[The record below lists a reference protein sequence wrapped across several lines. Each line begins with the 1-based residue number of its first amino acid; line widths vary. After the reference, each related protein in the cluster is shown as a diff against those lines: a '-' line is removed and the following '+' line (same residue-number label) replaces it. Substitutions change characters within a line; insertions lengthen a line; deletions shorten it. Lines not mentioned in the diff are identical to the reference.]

1 MAGRPLDTRQ
11 AWRTGVKLFLASLAA
26 GVVIKLTGLDPKGLL
41 RGLLEL
47 ARDLFDFLGSAL
59 EWALEYVVVGAI
71 LVVPLWLAAK
81 GWRRLRGK
89 R

>member
-1 MAGRPLDTRQ
+1 MAGGPLVTRR

-41 RGLLEL
+41 RGLVEL

-59 EWALEYVVVGAI
+59 EWALEYVAVGAI
-71 LVVPLWLAAK
+71 LVVPLWLAVK